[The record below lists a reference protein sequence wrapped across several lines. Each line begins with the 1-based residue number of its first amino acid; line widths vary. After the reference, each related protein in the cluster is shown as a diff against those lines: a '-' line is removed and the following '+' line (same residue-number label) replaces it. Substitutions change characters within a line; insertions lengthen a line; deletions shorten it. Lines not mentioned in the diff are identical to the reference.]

1 MTLLLF
7 LTLAAFVLLAIII
20 VMLVRTTRL
29 KAWQG
34 VVLFILPLLLS
45 NVLWFSWIQPQQQQ
59 EKRYERAADYM
70 AQATVYRVLRTQEPA
85 LWQILTRDLARKLRE
100 GEPML
105 QATGELR
112 GLLTDVI
119 NQRLMRG
126 TDAAVLKYIGVSV
139 EEMQTLNKIDPGLC
153 FQFLYPQ
160 VKGGIN
166 LVETLPARLNQK
178 DADATE
184 YLLLNSL
191 GDEQPL
197 DRKQAQHDLKTI
209 VDHLYLKWGNKL
221 QQLNMPADAAVDRSS
236 MCAMSVDLYSAIL
249 ALPDKQAAN
258 LLRRM
263 IALSGEG

>member
-1 MTLLLF
+1 M
-7 LTLAAFVLLAIII
+7 
-20 VMLVRTTRL
+20 
-29 KAWQG
+29 
-34 VVLFILPLLLS
+34 
-45 NVLWFSWIQPQQQQ
+45 
-59 EKRYERAADYM
+59 
-70 AQATVYRVLRTQEPA
+70 
-85 LWQILTRDLARKLRE
+85 
-100 GEPML
+100 
-105 QATGELR
+105 
-112 GLLTDVI
+112 
-119 NQRLMRG
+119 
-126 TDAAVLKYIGVSV
+126 
-139 EEMQTLNKIDPGLC
+139 
-153 FQFLYPQ
+153 
-160 VKGGIN
+160 KGGIN
-166 LVETLPARLNQK
+166 LVETLPASLNQK